1 MLMQILFSGCKTTS
15 DMTFLFIHIQNL
27 PDFACQSGI
36 QLSETIRAVLMY
48 RTLTDSKLLRRLT
61 YGCLC
66 LNNIFCNFHCP
77 LFDIIFQKKKSPE
90 DTVFTMYALAQ
101 KVCLEVVTLLH
112 RKLSC

>member
-48 RTLTDSKLLRRLT
+48 GR
-61 YGCLC
+61 
-66 LNNIFCNFHCP
+66 N
-77 LFDIIFQKKKSPE
+77 
-90 DTVFTMYALAQ
+90 
-101 KVCLEVVTLLH
+101 
-112 RKLSC
+112 